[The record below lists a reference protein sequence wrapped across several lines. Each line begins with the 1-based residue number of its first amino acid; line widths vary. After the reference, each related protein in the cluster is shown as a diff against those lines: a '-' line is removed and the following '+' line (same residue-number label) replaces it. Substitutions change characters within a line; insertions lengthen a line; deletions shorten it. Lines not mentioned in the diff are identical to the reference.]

1 MLKLI
6 EDFPN
11 HITEGIEIAKQ
22 TNFTKT
28 KNNIQNVVLCG
39 MGGSGIGAKI
49 VSDWVR
55 SEANIPVTL
64 VADYFLPDFV
74 SENTLADFI
83 LFWKYR
89 RDNASPSNSRFK
101 KSKYCLYL

>member
-11 HITEGIEIAKQ
+11 HITEGIEIANQ
-22 TNFTKT
+22 TNFTNT

-55 SEANIPVTL
+55 SEADVPVTL
-64 VADYFLPDFV
+64 VADYFSTELCFRKHACDC
-74 SENTLADFI
+74 LI

-89 RDNASPSNSRFK
+89 RDNAGS
-101 KSKYCLYL
+101 